1 MFWFGGEAAASRSCA
16 ALFESAL
23 PPPEP
28 AVSRCEP
35 PASGITSDARVA
47 ANQCSGS
54 ESKRAT
60 AARGGEGRVRG
71 GKIIKRAET
80 VWSAFIAQRFVVRA
94 CPSLCAQ
101 G

>member
-1 MFWFGGEAAASRSCA
+1 MLKSLIEVVLKKLSDVLVRGEGGGGA
-16 ALFESAL
+16 FESAL

-54 ESKRAT
+54 KSKRAT
-60 AARGGEGRVRG
+60 AARGGRR
-71 GKIIKRAET
+71 
-80 VWSAFIAQRFVVRA
+80 
-94 CPSLCAQ
+94 Q
-101 G
+101 GTRW